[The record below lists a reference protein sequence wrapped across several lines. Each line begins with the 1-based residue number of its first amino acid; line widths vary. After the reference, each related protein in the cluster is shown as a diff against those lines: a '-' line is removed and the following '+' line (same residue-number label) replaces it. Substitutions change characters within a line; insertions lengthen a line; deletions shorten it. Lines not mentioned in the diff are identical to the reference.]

1 MTDRATVEQ
10 VLQEAVNVSPAKV
23 PGLDAVVG
31 LDLAGEGGGQWTLN
45 FTGGNLAVSE
55 GADPSAGA
63 TLKLSA
69 NDFVALGR
77 RQLNPVSAFMS
88 GKLKVVGNM
97 AMIMKLQPLFQ

>member
-10 VLQEAVNVSPAKV
+10 VLQEAVKMAPDKV
-23 PGLDAVVG
+23 PGLDAVIV
-31 LDLAGEGGGQWTLN
+31 LDLAGDGGGKWTLT
-45 FTGGNLAVSE
+45 FTGGSLAVTE
-55 GADPSAGA
+55 GADPAAGA